1 MDLLLL
7 SDGSAYHYVLIN
19 DLTKLVNFIRK
30 RAPRDRNEICRN
42 CFHTCTSNDILRRH
56 QEICNR
62 QDGIEITMPGPD
74 NDRHVFKNFGAR
86 SFVPRIVYFD
96 LESLIVPVA
105 GPEPDNEKSNTHLIE
120 KNQNCGYAFAAV
132 EFGNPEVVKFELK
145 RGPDSIEHLLLSL
158 ETLAKE
164 VYIEKR
170 RHYAFT
176 RQRETRKEDTSECWI
191 CELPF
196 AWDEE
201 KVLDHCHYTNKFLG
215 WVHNTCN
222 INRKTNNFIPVV
234 AHNLANYDLHCII
247 RALNKS
253 NPHNVF
259 SVIPSTEE
267 KFISM
272 TISVWIKTFYDKSGK
287 IINVYENLRFIDS
300 HKFMQ
305 FSLSTLVNNLP
316 PDNFSLLENFFKA
329 KLHSMEKIDL
339 LKRKGFYPYS
349 YIDSFKK
356 FNEPRLPAR
365 TLWTNSLA
373 GGEVSVDRSE
383 FNHAIMVFTKFG
395 CNSIGDYHD
404 LYLSTDVLLLASVFE
419 VFRPCAMKH
428 MESIARTIIPQV
440 TWRGM
445 CSLKSAERIFDC

>member
-30 RAPRDRNEICRN
+30 RAPRNRNETCRN

-56 QEICNR
+56 QEICYR

-120 KNQNCGYAFAAV
+120 KHQNCGYAFAAV

-176 RQRETRKEDTSECWI
+176 GQRETRKEDASECWI

-215 WVHNTCN
+215 WAHNTCN
-222 INRKTNNFIPVV
+222 INRKTTNFIPVV
-234 AHNLANYDLHCII
+234 AHNQAKYDLHCII

-267 KFISM
+267 KFISI

-287 IINVYENLRFIDS
+287 IRNVYENLRFIES
-300 HKFMQ
+300 NKFMQ
-305 FSLSTLVNNLP
+305 SSLSTLVNNLP
-316 PDNFSLLENFFKA
+316 PDNFSLLEKFFKA
-329 KLHSMEKIDL
+329 KGHSMEKIDL
-339 LKRKGFYPYS
+339 LKRKGF
-349 YIDSFKK
+349 
-356 FNEPRLPAR
+356 
-365 TLWTNSLA
+365 
-373 GGEVSVDRSE
+373 
-383 FNHAIMVFTKFG
+383 
-395 CNSIGDYHD
+395 
-404 LYLSTDVLLLASVFE
+404 
-419 VFRPCAMKH
+419 
-428 MESIARTIIPQV
+428 
-440 TWRGM
+440 
-445 CSLKSAERIFDC
+445 

>member
-1 MDLLLL
+1 MIDLLLL

-19 DLTKLVNFIRK
+19 DLKKLVTFIRK

-42 CFHTCTSNDILRRH
+42 CFHTCTSNDIPRRH
-56 QEICNR
+56 QEICYR

-74 NDRHVFKNFGAR
+74 M
-86 SFVPRIVYFD
+86 
-96 LESLIVPVA
+96 ESLIVPVA

-120 KNQNCGYAFAAV
+120 KHQNCGYAIAAV

-176 RQRETRKEDTSECWI
+176 GQRETRKEPKEDTSECWI
-191 CELPF
+191 CELPSF

-222 INRKTNNFIPVV
+222 INRKTTNFIPVV
-234 AHNLANYDLHCII
+234 SRNLANYDLHCII

-272 TISVWIKTFYDKSGK
+272 TISVWIKTFYDESGK
-287 IINVYENLRFIDS
+287 TRNVYENLRFIDS

-305 FSLSTLVNNLP
+305 SSLSTLVNNLP
-316 PDNFSLLENFFKA
+316 LDSFSLLEIFFKA
-329 KLHSMEKIDL
+329 KGHSMEKIDL
-339 LKRKGFYPYS
+339 LKQKVFYPYS

-365 TLWTNSLA
+365 RLWTNSLA

-383 FNHAIMVFTKFG
+383 FNHAIIVFSKVGYKKLVTTTN
-395 CNSIGDYHD
+395 CTSLPMCCY
-404 LYLSTDVLLLASVFE
+404 LLLCSKLFD
-419 VFRPCAMKH
+419 PCAMKH
-428 MESIARTIIPQV
+428 MESIARTIIQQV

-445 CSLKSAERIFDC
+445 